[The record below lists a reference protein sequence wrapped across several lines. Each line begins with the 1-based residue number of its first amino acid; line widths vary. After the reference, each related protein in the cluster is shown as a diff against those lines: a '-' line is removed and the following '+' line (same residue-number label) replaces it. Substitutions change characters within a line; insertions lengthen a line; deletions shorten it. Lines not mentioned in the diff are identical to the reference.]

1 LAAIV
6 VTANQKLMTSAQITL
21 RARAKFFSMNYSI
34 AQFALLGF
42 LTFTLVGLITPQ
54 IRKVALHFNA
64 VDAPNLER
72 KVQKEPVPYLGGVA
86 IAIGVVA
93 ASYGS
98 MLAVDFSWQTI
109 RLASTVL
116 VPAIA
121 ISAMGLWDDLRGLQP
136 WPRLIAQTFTGI
148 AVSSILIATD
158 TSGVAFGNTFLNYAI
173 TTLWIVGVCNSIN
186 FFDNHDGGAA
196 GTVAVI
202 TFFTFFIAY
211 DRQQV
216 LVSALAVVTAGAT
229 AGFLIWNRHPAKIY
243 MGDAGSLFLGIIIS
257 VLTIR
262 LSPGVVPTYKS
273 LAIPVLL
280 MAVPIL
286 DTTVAV
292 TSRLYRGISPFQ
304 GGRDH
309 LSHRLMR
316 IGFNRKSTAISLWAL
331 AAFYAGLALALYTW
345 PDTHGK
351 WIIGLAAITWVAK
364 LIGFLRIPSE
374 G

>member
-1 LAAIV
+1 
-6 VTANQKLMTSAQITL
+6 MT
-21 RARAKFFSMNYSI
+21 YSI
-34 AQFALLGF
+34 AQFFLLGF
-42 LTFTLVGLITPQ
+42 LTFIFVGIITPP
-54 IRKVALHFNA
+54 IRNIALRVGA
-64 VDAPNLER
+64 VDAPTLAR

-86 IAIGVVA
+86 IAIGIVA

-98 MLAVDFSWQTI
+98 LLAVDFSLDTFK
-109 RLASTVL
+109 LASFVL
-116 VPAIA
+116 VPAMA
-121 ISAMGLWDDLRGLQP
+121 ISAMGLWDDLKGLEP
-136 WPRLIAQTFTGI
+136 WPRLVAQTFTGI
-148 AVSSILIATD
+148 IVAVILTVTD
-158 TSGVAFGNTFLNYAI
+158 TMGFAFSNHLLNYTI
-173 TTLWIVGVCNSIN
+173 TVLWIVGVCNSIN

-202 TFFTFFIAY
+202 TFFLFFIAY

-216 LVSALAVVTAGAT
+216 LVSALAIVTAGAT

-262 LSPGVVPTYKS
+262 LSPGVIPSYKS
-273 LAIPVLL
+273 LAIPLFL
-280 MAVPIL
+280 MATPIL

-292 TSRLYRGISPFQ
+292 ISRLYRGISPFQ

-316 IGFNRKSTAISLWAL
+316 KGLNRRTTAFTLWGL
-331 AAFYAGLALALYTW
+331 AAFYGLIAVAIYIW
-345 PDTHGK
+345 PDSYGVEL
-351 WIIGLAAITWVAK
+351 IIVGAVAWLAK
-364 LIGFLRIPSE
+364 LVFFLRIPSE

>member
-1 LAAIV
+1 
-6 VTANQKLMTSAQITL
+6 
-21 RARAKFFSMNYSI
+21 MNYSI
-34 AQFALLGF
+34 SEFALLGF
-42 LTFTLVGLITPQ
+42 LTFIFVGLITPVM
-54 IRKVALHFNA
+54 RKVAIHYNA

-72 KVQKEPVPYLGGVA
+72 KSQKEPIPYLGGVA

-98 MLAVDFSWQTI
+98 MLAVNFSWETI

-116 VPAIA
+116 FPAIA

-136 WPRLIAQTFTGI
+136 WPRLIAQTVTGI
-148 AVSSILIATD
+148 GVSFILIATD
-158 TSGVAFGNTFLNYAI
+158 TSGVAFPNTFLNYAI
-173 TTLWIVGVCNSIN
+173 TTVWIVGVCNSIN

-202 TFFTFFIAY
+202 TFFLFFIAY

-273 LAIPVLL
+273 MAIPVLL

-316 IGFNRKSTAISLWAL
+316 LGLQRKSTAISLWAL
-331 AAFYAGLALALYTW
+331 AALYAGLALALYTW
-345 PDTHGK
+345 PDTYGTQ
-351 WIIGLAAITWVAK
+351 IVIGAAILWVAK

>member
-1 LAAIV
+1 
-6 VTANQKLMTSAQITL
+6 
-21 RARAKFFSMNYSI
+21 MNYSI
-34 AQFALLGF
+34 AEFALLGF
-42 LTFTLVGLITPQ
+42 LTFALVGAITPQ
-54 IRKVALHFNA
+54 IRRIAVHFNA
-64 VDAPNLER
+64 VDAPSLER

-86 IAIGVVA
+86 IAIGVLA

-116 VPAIA
+116 LPAVA
-121 ISAMGLWDDLRGLQP
+121 ISAMGLWDDLRGLSP

-148 AVSSILIATD
+148 GVSFILIATN

-173 TTLWIVGVCNSIN
+173 TTVWIVGVCNSIN

-211 DRQQV
+211 DRQQI

-262 LSPGVVPTYKS
+262 LSPGVIPSYKS
-273 LAIPVLL
+273 LTIPVLL
-280 MAVPIL
+280 MATPIL

-292 TSRLYRGISPFQ
+292 TSRIYRGISPFQ

-316 IGFNRKSTAISLWAL
+316 IGFTRKSTAITLWAL
-331 AAFYAGLALALYTW
+331 AALYGALALALYTW
-345 PDTHGK
+345 PDS
-351 WIIGLAAITWVAK
+351 IGTPVMFIATITWVLM

>member
-1 LAAIV
+1 
-6 VTANQKLMTSAQITL
+6 
-21 RARAKFFSMNYSI
+21 MNYSI
-34 AQFALLGF
+34 ADFALLGF
-42 LTFTLVGLITPQ
+42 LTFVAVGVITLP
-54 IRKVALHFNA
+54 IRKFAIRFDV

-72 KVQKEPVPYLGGVA
+72 KAQKEPVPYLGGVA

-98 MLAVDFSWQTI
+98 LLAVDFSMQTI
-109 RLASTVL
+109 KLASTVL

-136 WPRLIAQTFTGI
+136 WPRLIAQTATGI
-148 AVSSILIATD
+148 AVSTILIATD
-158 TSGVAFGNTFLNYAI
+158 TIGIAFGNTLLNYAI
-173 TTLWIVGVCNSIN
+173 TTVWIVGVCNSIN

-202 TFFTFFIAY
+202 TFFLFFIAY
-211 DRQQV
+211 DRQQI

-262 LSPGVVPTYKS
+262 LSPGVVPTYMS
-273 LAIPVLL
+273 LAIPVIL
-280 MAVPIL
+280 MATPIL
-286 DTTVAV
+286 DTSVAV
-292 TSRLYRGISPFQ
+292 ISRIYRGISPFQ

-316 IGFNRKSTAISLWAL
+316 KGLGRKATAITLWAM
-331 AAFYAGLALALYTW
+331 AGYYGVIALSLYTW
-345 PDTHGK
+345 PDSMGRQAV
-351 WIIGLAAITWVAK
+351 ILAAISWVSQ
-364 LIGFLRIPSE
+364 LIYFLRIPSE

>member
-1 LAAIV
+1 
-6 VTANQKLMTSAQITL
+6 MS
-21 RARAKFFSMNYSI
+21 YSI
-34 AQFALLGF
+34 PKFALLGF
-42 LTFTLVGLITPQ
+42 LTFALVGLITPL
-54 IRKVALHFNA
+54 IRKVAVHFDV
-64 VDAPNLER
+64 VDAPNLAR

-86 IAIGVVA
+86 IAIGVIA

-98 MLAVDFSWQTI
+98 MLAVDFSWHTI
-109 RLASTVL
+109 KLASTVL
-116 VPAIA
+116 IPAIA

-136 WPRLIAQTFTGI
+136 WPRLIAQTFTGVG
-148 AVSSILIATD
+148 VSFILIASN
-158 TSGVAFGNTFLNYAI
+158 TSGVAFGNELLNYAI

-202 TFFTFFIAY
+202 TFFLFFIAY

-216 LVSALAVVTAGAT
+216 LVSALAIVTAGAT

-262 LSPGVVPTYKS
+262 LSPGVVPAYKS
-273 LAIPVLL
+273 LAIPLFL
-280 MAVPIL
+280 MATPIL

-292 TSRLYRGISPFQ
+292 TSRIYRGISPFQ

-316 IGFNRKSTAISLWAL
+316 KGLNRRITAFTLWGF
-331 AAFYAGLALALYTW
+331 AGIYGLIATGIYIW
-345 PDTHGK
+345 PDTWGTQLTIAGAIA
-351 WIIGLAAITWVAK
+351 WLAQ
-364 LIGFLRIPSE
+364 LIYFLRIPSE

>member
-1 LAAIV
+1 
-6 VTANQKLMTSAQITL
+6 MT
-21 RARAKFFSMNYSI
+21 YSI
-34 AQFALLGF
+34 AQFFLLGA
-42 LTFTLVGLITPQ
+42 LTMVFVGVITAP
-54 IRKVALHFNA
+54 IRKLAIRIDA
-64 VDAPNLER
+64 VDAPTLAR
-72 KVQKEPVPYLGGVA
+72 KTQKEPIPYLGGVA
-86 IAIGVVA
+86 IAVGIVG

-98 MLAVDFSWQTI
+98 LLAVDFSIETVK
-109 RLASTVL
+109 LASFVL
-116 VPAIA
+116 IPAIA
-121 ISAMGLWDDLRGLQP
+121 ISAMGLLDDLKGLEP
-136 WPRLIAQTFTGI
+136 WPRLVAQTITGI
-148 AVSSILIATD
+148 IVAVILTATD
-158 TSGVAFGNTFLNYAI
+158 TMGFAFDSQVLNYGI
-173 TTLWIVGVCNSIN
+173 TVLWIVGVCNSIN

-202 TFFTFFIAY
+202 TFFLFFIAY

-216 LVSALAVVTAGAT
+216 LVSALAIVTAGAT

-273 LAIPVLL
+273 LAIPLFL
-280 MAVPIL
+280 MATPIL

-292 TSRLYRGISPFQ
+292 ISRIARGISPFQ

-316 IGFNRKSTAISLWAL
+316 KGLNRRVTAFTLWGL
-331 AAFYAGLALALYTW
+331 AAVYGAIALGIYIW
-345 PDTHGK
+345 PDTLGSQL
-351 WIIGLAAITWVAK
+351 IILGGALWLLK
-364 LIGFLRIPSE
+364 LIFFLRIPSE

>member
-1 LAAIV
+1 
-6 VTANQKLMTSAQITL
+6 MS
-21 RARAKFFSMNYSI
+21 YSI
-34 AQFALLGF
+34 PQFALLGF
-42 LTFTLVGLITPQ
+42 LTFVAVGVITPQ

-98 MLAVDFSWQTI
+98 LLVVDFSWQTI

-121 ISAMGLWDDLRGLQP
+121 MSAMGLWDDLRGLQP
-136 WPRLIAQTFTGI
+136 WPRLIAQTFTGV
-148 AVSSILIATD
+148 AVSTILILTD
-158 TSGVAFGNTFLNYAI
+158 TSGVAFGNTILNYLV
-173 TTLWIVGVCNSIN
+173 TTVWIVGVCNSIN

-202 TFFTFFIAY
+202 TFFTFFIAF

-216 LVSALAVVTAGAT
+216 LVSALAIVTAGAT

-243 MGDAGSLFLGIIIS
+243 MGDAGSLFLGIVIS

-292 TSRLYRGISPFQ
+292 ISRLYRGISPFQ

-316 IGFNRKSTAISLWAL
+316 VGLHRKSTAITLWSM
-331 AAFYAGLALALYTW
+331 AAFYAALAVSLYTW
-345 PDTHGK
+345 PDTHGNLIL
-351 WIIGLAAITWVAK
+351 IIAAITWALK
-364 LIGFLRIPSE
+364 FIAFLRIPSE